1 MTLMF
6 YLMAIYFILCEYGNI
21 KIAKRI
27 VEYNFLLEYYNQ
39 RFNKTLPFNKWDKEI
54 KGVSIRGIFFMIYS
68 FIGLMSSQMPIFL
81 IIILLGTFQKKSVGA
96 FVFWR
101 VVRIGLL
108 MFIIINKYQ
117 LHIDLIK
124 HITDLLWH
132 I

>member
-1 MTLMF
+1 MTLIF
-6 YLMAIYFILCEYGNI
+6 YLAAIYFILCEYGNI
-21 KIAKRI
+21 QIAKHI
-27 VEYNFLLEYYNQ
+27 VDYNFLLDYYKK
-39 RFNKTLPFNKWDKEI
+39 RFNKTIPFSKWDKEM
-54 KGVSIRGIFFMIYS
+54 KGVSIRGILFMIYS

-81 IIILLGTFQKKSVGA
+81 IIILLGTFKKKSVGA

-101 VVRIGLL
+101 VVRIVLL

-124 HITDLLWH
+124 HIINLLWQ